1 MSQGVRAT
9 SRSATIA
16 LGLGTLVSHGFG
28 LSLVPAMLPRIEDE
42 FGSGYGVLGL
52 AVASGLLAYAAGALM
67 APAVMVRLP
76 TRGLL
81 IATYMVTGGGL
92 AVTALATS
100 PGYIA
105 LAVGLLG
112 ISAPI
117 SWTAAMHVAREAVS
131 PDSLSLVAAGAS
143 GGAAVGV
150 VINGIL
156 VQTSGSIHSWKVSFW
171 IALGV
176 AALAIA
182 VTFMVFKR
190 PVIGPSATGDK
201 LPSQIRTVIADP
213 SGCMVIATSGISGV
227 AVFTLTTFLTAT
239 AIDEMGVSDVSAAA
253 LLWIAGTV
261 GVASALTFGRMAD
274 RRTPTAALTIVVVA
288 YASALLLLSL
298 VWSYGALVA
307 AVVGYGMLNGP
318 VWGLVASMANRRFS
332 AELAVG
338 AVSAGLVAASLP
350 GALGNSLTGLWI
362 ESAGSMRGPAFGLA
376 TLMILLGGYLIVETR
391 RSARPKQ
398 TISG

>member
-1 MSQGVRAT
+1 MRAT

-67 APAVMVRLP
+67 ATAVMVRLP

-117 SWTAAMHVAREAVS
+117 SWTAAIHVAREAVS

-201 LPSQIRTVIADP
+201 LISRIRTVIADP
-213 SGCMVIATSGISGV
+213 SGRMVIATSGISGV

-261 GVASALTFGRMAD
+261 GVASALTFGPMAD

-307 AVVGYGMLNGP
+307 AVIGYGMLNGP

-338 AVSAGLVAASLP
+338 AVSAGLVAASLL

-362 ESAGSMRGPAFGLA
+362 ESSGSMRGPVFGLA
-376 TLMILLGGYLIVETR
+376 TLMIVLGGYLIVETR

>member
-1 MSQGVRAT
+1 MRTT

-52 AVASGLLAYAAGALM
+52 AVASGLLAYAVGALM
-67 APAVMVRLP
+67 ATAVMVRLP

-117 SWTAAMHVAREAVS
+117 SWTAAIHIAREAVS

-176 AALAIA
+176 AVLAIA

-190 PVIGPSATGDK
+190 PVSGPSATGAK
-201 LPSQIRTVIADP
+201 LISRIRTVIADP
-213 SGCMVIATSGISGV
+213 SGRMVIATSGISGV

-274 RRTPTAALTIVVVA
+274 RRTPTAAVTIVVVA

-307 AVVGYGMLNGP
+307 AVIGYGMLNGP

-338 AVSAGLVAASLP
+338 AVSAGLVAASLL

-362 ESAGSMRGPAFGLA
+362 ESSGSMRGPVFGLA

>member
-1 MSQGVRAT
+1 MRAT

-67 APAVMVRLP
+67 ATALMVRLP

-117 SWTAAMHVAREAVS
+117 SWTAAMHVAREAVR

-182 VTFMVFKR
+182 VTLMVFKR

-201 LPSQIRTVIADP
+201 LISRIRTVIADP
-213 SGCMVIATSGISGV
+213 SGRMVIATSGISGV

-274 RRTPTAALTIVVVA
+274 RRTPTAAVTIVVVA

-298 VWSYGALVA
+298 VWSYGVLVV
-307 AVVGYGMLNGP
+307 AVIGYGMLNGP

-338 AVSAGLVAASLP
+338 AVSAGLVAASLL

-362 ESAGSMRGPAFGLA
+362 ESSGSMRGPVFGLA

>member
-1 MSQGVRAT
+1 MRAT

-67 APAVMVRLP
+67 ATALMVRLP

-117 SWTAAMHVAREAVS
+117 SWTAAMHVAREAVR

-182 VTFMVFKR
+182 VTLMVFKR

-201 LPSQIRTVIADP
+201 LISRIRTVIADP
-213 SGCMVIATSGISGV
+213 SGRMVIATSGISGV

-274 RRTPTAALTIVVVA
+274 RRTPTAAVTIVVVA
-288 YASALLLLSL
+288 YALALLLLSL
-298 VWSYGALVA
+298 VWSYGALVV
-307 AVVGYGMLNGP
+307 AVIGYGMLNGP

-338 AVSAGLVAASLP
+338 AVSAGLVAASLL

-362 ESAGSMRGPAFGLA
+362 ESSGSMRGPVFGLA

-398 TISG
+398 AISG